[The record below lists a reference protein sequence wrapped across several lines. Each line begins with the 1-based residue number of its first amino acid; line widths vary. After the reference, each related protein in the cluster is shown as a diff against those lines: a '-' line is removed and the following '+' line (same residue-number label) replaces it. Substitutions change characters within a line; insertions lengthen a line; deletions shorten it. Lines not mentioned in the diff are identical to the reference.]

1 MIMETE
7 EIILLATLWLF
18 QNLPV
23 MSATFLLVSLAGV
36 CGLQHAPVLR
46 REALSFGAKAAA
58 TAALGSGAVARAR
71 AADAEPTVTALAAE
85 LAAAR
90 AQLEPCAKL
99 IRDGKWDSVRAIL
112 ITPPVADVWAK
123 SGRDLGRRLARA
135 LGDDGGAALVARED
149 AVSHLQFLDM
159 AVYNNNF
166 VGEGERINGTPVDY
180 KMPLAELAASK
191 AALDELLEA
200 SGVAPPDAP

>member
-1 MIMETE
+1 MR
-7 EIILLATLWLF
+7 LRLWW
-18 QNLPV
+18 
-23 MSATFLLVSLAGV
+23 T
-36 CGLQHAPVLR
+36 
-46 REALSFGAKAAA
+46 
-58 TAALGSGAVARAR
+58 ALGARSRVNRNVIINEKRENGSRALPRPRRFHANLAADVEQDATGAAGPRGGAELAQRCRELVIVAIRQR
-71 AADAEPTVTALAAE
+71 VGRRRPAADAEAGLSPPAIAQAELVAALGPAWLSELTAAE
-85 LAAAR
+85 REQAAA
-90 AQLEPCAKL
+90 
-99 IRDGKWDSVRAIL
+99 
-112 ITPPVADVWAK
+112 
-123 SGRDLGRRLARA
+123 
-135 LGDDGGAALVARED
+135 DGGAALVARED

>member
-1 MIMETE
+1 MKHT
-7 EIILLATLWLF
+7 AVLWL
-18 QNLPV
+18 
-23 MSATFLLVSLAGV
+23 SLGGV
-36 CGLQHAPVLR
+36 LGLKAHAPVLR

-58 TAALGSGAVARAR
+58 SVALGAGSASRVR
-71 AADAEPTVTALAAE
+71 AADAAEPSVSVLAAE

-90 AQLEPCAKL
+90 AQLDPCAKL
-99 IRDGKWDSVRAIL
+99 IREGKWDSVRAIL

-123 SGRDLGRRLARA
+123 SGRALGRRLARA
-135 LGDDGGAALVARED
+135 LGDDGAAALVARED

>member
-1 MIMETE
+1 MMTSVRD
-7 EIILLATLWLF
+7 T
-18 QNLPV
+18 
-23 MSATFLLVSLAGV
+23 
-36 CGLQHAPVLR
+36 
-46 REALSFGAKAAA
+46 AA
-58 TAALGSGAVARAR
+58 T
-71 AADAEPTVTALAAE
+71 T
-85 LAAAR
+85 
-90 AQLEPCAKL
+90 
-99 IRDGKWDSVRAIL
+99 
-112 ITPPVADVWAK
+112 
-123 SGRDLGRRLARA
+123 RRLASSFSTTDVA
-135 LGDDGGAALVARED
+135 DAIKTLVARED